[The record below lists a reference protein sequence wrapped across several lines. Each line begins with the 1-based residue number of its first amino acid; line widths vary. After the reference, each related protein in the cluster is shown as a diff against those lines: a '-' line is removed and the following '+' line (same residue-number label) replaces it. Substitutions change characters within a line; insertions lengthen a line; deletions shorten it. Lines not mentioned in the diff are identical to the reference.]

1 MTDLYDFAGCG
12 EFAQPLRDAAEKW
25 GVDNVPY
32 WLAQLSVESAH
43 FTHVT
48 ENLNYHAQGLL
59 NVLNGRNGVDT
70 LQRAQIII
78 DRGQEAIAEALYG
91 GSWGAVHLGNTQGGD
106 GFKFRGRG
114 LIQLTGRSNYNAA
127 SHGCFGD
134 DRLLD
139 NPDLLT
145 AAEFA
150 AEVAGWFWYSK
161 QLNGV
166 MDVVTITHRVNGGE
180 NALAER
186 QAMTVKLLAYN
197 P

>member
-12 EFAQPLRDAAEKW
+12 IYAQPLRDAAVKW
-25 GVDNVPY
+25 SVDNVPY
-32 WLAQLSVESAH
+32 WLAQLSVESAG
-43 FTHVT
+43 FTHLT

-59 NVLNGRNGVDT
+59 NVLNGRNGVDNLT
-70 LQRAQIII
+70 HAQTVV
-78 DRGQEAIAEALYG
+78 DHGQEAIAEALYG

-114 LIQLTGRSNYNAA
+114 LIQLTGRSNYWAA
-127 SHGCFGD
+127 SAACFGND
-134 DRLLD
+134 ELII

-145 AAEFA
+145 IAKVAGD
-150 AEVAGWFWYSK
+150 VAGWFWESK
-161 QLNGV
+161 SLHGV
-166 MDVVTITHRVNGGE
+166 TDVVTITHRVNGGT

-186 QAMTVKLLAYN
+186 QAMTARLLAYN